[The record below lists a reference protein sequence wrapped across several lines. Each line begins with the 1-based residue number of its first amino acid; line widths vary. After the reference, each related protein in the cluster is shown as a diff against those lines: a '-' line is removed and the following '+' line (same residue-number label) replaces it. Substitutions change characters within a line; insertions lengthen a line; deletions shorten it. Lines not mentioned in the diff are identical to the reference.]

1 MNGVAGKESGMATVA
16 GMWWGSVVGCALVWS
31 VGVAAV
37 GQPPTQTPRAVAA
50 KMTNPV
56 PSTPA
61 SIASGQA
68 LYGKYCR
75 FCHGAT
81 AQGDSPSAPKDMKPS
96 NLTDATWDRGS
107 SPGEIFVVIQEG
119 AGPEFKMKGL
129 KGKVSEQDT
138 WHIVNYVRSLGGV
151 AK

>member
-1 MNGVAGKESGMATVA
+1 MVGKRGGVRSG
-16 GMWWGSVVGCALVWS
+16 VVCG
-31 VGVAAV
+31 GRGRAA
-37 GQPPTQTPRAVAA
+37 AA
-50 KMTNPV
+50 DADAACGGRQITNPV
-56 PSTPA
+56 ASNPA
-61 SIASGQA
+61 SLAAGQA

-81 AQGDSPSAPKDMKPS
+81 GLGDGPQAPKDMKPS
-96 NLTDATWDRGS
+96 NLTDTTWDRGS
-107 SPGEIFVVIQEG
+107 SPGEIFTVIQEG

-129 KGKVSEQDT
+129 KGKVSDQDT

>member
-1 MNGVAGKESGMATVA
+1 MARVS
-16 GMWWGSVVGCALVWS
+16 GMWWGSAVACALVWS
-31 VGVAAV
+31 VGLAA
-37 GQPPTQTPRAVAA
+37 GQQPPTQTPRAVAA

-56 PSTPA
+56 ASNPA

-96 NLTDATWDRGS
+96 NLTDTTWDRGS
-107 SPGEIFVVIQEG
+107 SPGEIFTVIQEG

-129 KGKVSEQDT
+129 KGKVTDQDT
-138 WHIVNYVRSLGGV
+138 WHLVNYVRSLGGV

>member
-1 MNGVAGKESGMATVA
+1 MVRVARSWWSGVAA
-16 GMWWGSVVGCALVWS
+16 CALAWS
-31 VGVAAV
+31 VGLVTAS

-50 KMTNPV
+50 KMNNPV
-56 PSTPA
+56 AANPA

-81 AQGDSPSAPKDMKPS
+81 GLGDGPQAPKDMKPS
-96 NLTDATWDRGS
+96 NLTDTTWDRGS

-119 AGPEFKMKGL
+119 AGPDFKMKGL
-129 KGKVSEQDT
+129 KGKLSEQDT
-138 WHIVNYVRSLGGV
+138 WHVVNYVRSLGGV